1 MQIPATGLHTLMAR
15 VCASGWESTGAGD
28 AATGRQFKLTINE

>member
-1 MQIPATGLHTLMAR
+1 MQIPATGLHTPMAQ

-28 AATGRQFKLTINE
+28 TATGRQFKLTINE